1 MAHTRRGPP
10 PPPPLAL
17 FFALALAVA
26 ELGSPAAALRH
37 AAGYVETGVSGQR
50 LRDAFPEDASAL
62 AGEGEVVAVLDT
74 GLDYFHE
81 AFLDRSPPWGVG
93 VRLPQN
99 VPVRGHRKVAYLGNH
114 FGAVH
119 HNDTRENGHGTA
131 MCAAVAGSFDAE
143 AAAAWTANPAGPRLL
158 PRLHAAAYSGVAP
171 AARLALQA
179 ISQRH
184 EGGLDLPPTLG
195 PVLEALYLRGARVF
209 VMAFCG
215 GGPRYAKALAA
226 FARRRRDAVLV
237 GAAGNHGVARC
248 GHVDGAAPDEAC
260 GASSVCLPH
269 TLPNALTVGA
279 HRGLAASA
287 RDMGMAPYVLRFRCR
302 AAPTA
307 AATTVTVRAQRAQFS
322 PYPPAPLQDVP
333 VFWHP
338 SGGKGCDSE
347 AAPSEGSLG
356 GKLARW
362 GGHGGAAVADRGTCT
377 FAEKAKGA
385 MRAKAALLVV
395 LDTAEVPDGPMQ
407 VEDDDTT
414 QYLQA
419 FSVAKMDA
427 AAAFRGVASCD
438 SVSGPFRD
446 VGAGGGALAEDVL
459 TLSGRGSSAVGGR
472 VKPDVVAVGEGVL
485 LPRANTSV
493 GLIAHTGTS
502 VATAMVGGAAAVL
515 RGAVKGGVL
524 RLHRFGDGGGL
535 GAAPGGSTLGV
546 VLASLVRGL
555 VAHSATPL
563 LGRID
568 LTGEGRYSSVAPTE
582 TAAAGLKSPF
592 QGFGRVVLGS
602 LFHASRERRMW
613 IVEGTQAAGLSFT
626 LTKSPGRG
634 RGLVNVTLSWT
645 DVGAGGARAGVAAP
659 GGVARETDGTA
670 TLSCLRVPAADGLW
684 TVRVDSAGQ
693 VGGRMEYALIVTVPL
708 GVGVLLH
715 NGSSVAGGRAD
726 SVLLPNWLEGDA
738 GDAFGNDA
746 SLLYGHTRAYW
757 NAAFFW
763 LAAPAIV
770 VALANVLRRRRKDK
784 GA

>member
-1 MAHTRRGPP
+1 MPP
-10 PPPPLAL
+10 AL
-17 FFALALAVA
+17 FFALVLAVA
-26 ELGSPAAALRH
+26 GLGSPAAALRH
-37 AAGYVETGVSGQR
+37 AAGYVETGVSGLR

-62 AGEGEVVAVLDT
+62 AGAGEVVAVLDT

-81 AFLDRSPPWGVG
+81 AFLDRSPQWGVG

-99 VPVRGHRKVAYLGNH
+99 APVRGHRKVAYLGNH
-114 FGAVH
+114 FGAPH

-131 MCAAVAGSFDAE
+131 MCAAVAGCLDPAAAA

-158 PRLHAAAYSGVAP
+158 PRLRTAAYSGVAP

-179 ISQRH
+179 ISRRH

-215 GGPRYAKALAA
+215 GGPRYAKALAT

-248 GHVDGAAPDEAC
+248 GRVDGAAPDEAC
-260 GASSVCLPH
+260 GTASVCLPH

-287 RDMGMAPYVLRFRCR
+287 RDMGMAPHVLRFRCR

-307 AATTVTVRAQRAQFS
+307 PATTVTVRAQRAQFS
-322 PYPPAPLQDVP
+322 PYPPAPLHDVP

-362 GGHGGAAVADRGTCT
+362 GGRGGAAVADRGTCT

-385 MRAKAALLVV
+385 MRAQAALLVV
-395 LDTAEVPDGPMQ
+395 IDTAEVSDGPMQ

-414 QYLQA
+414 PYLQA
-419 FSVAKMDA
+419 FSIAKRDV

-438 SVSGPFRD
+438 AVSGPFPSGETD
-446 VGAGGGALAEDVL
+446 EGSGGALAEDVL

-524 RLHRFGDGGGL
+524 RLYRFGDGNGW
-535 GAAPGGSTLGV
+535 GAAGGSTLGV
-546 VLASLVRGL
+546 VLASLIRGL
-555 VAHSATPL
+555 IAHSATPL

-568 LTGEGRYSSVAPTE
+568 LTGEGRYRSVAPTE
-582 TAAAGLKSPF
+582 TDAAGLKSPF

-602 LFHASRERRMW
+602 LFRASRERRMW
-613 IVEGTQAAGLSFT
+613 IVEGARAAGFSFS
-626 LTKSPGRG
+626 LTKSPGGG

-645 DVGAGGARAGVAAP
+645 DVGTGGVRAGVAAP

-670 TLSCLRVPAADGLW
+670 TLSCLRVPAADGRW
-684 TVRVDSAGQ
+684 TVRVDGAGQ
-693 VGGRMEYALIVTVPL
+693 AGGSMEYALIVTVPQ
-708 GVGVLLH
+708 GVGVRLH
-715 NGSSVAGGRAD
+715 NGSSAAGGRSAD
-726 SVLLPNWLEGDA
+726 SVLLPNSLEGDA
-738 GDAFGNDA
+738 GDAFDA
-746 SLLYGHTRAYW
+746 ALLYGHTRAYW

-770 VALANVLRRRRKDK
+770 VALANVLRRRKKDK